1 MYKGERVLFLNL
13 NYHPELALSPVYS
26 LWLGSS
32 MDLPGTEGMGQT
44 LSILYVGSVWRTR
57 GFLLPSWRWVCSV
70 DPRLK
75 VRLTKLNPGIIVF
88 LNYIARNGNHTPQDT
103 SLFLTVSKEAFW
115 CSRRSLEALWTD
127 GSRKMCEEANDQSYK
142 IWRRGDVA
150 SYHVVWAPAVL
161 VPILVSS
168 LTSNQRESKSLKNT
182 ENENCFLR
190 WKKAPSTRNRLQ
202 IRTCQYSPA
211 KIKCI
216 CKCITST
223 LILKTFNHLFEYL
236 LFLKSISESI
246 F

>member
-1 MYKGERVLFLNL
+1 MWEVFGE
-13 NYHPELALSPVYS
+13 PVDFS
-26 LWLGSS
+26 CLHEDG
-32 MDLPGTEGMGQT
+32 
-44 LSILYVGSVWRTR
+44 
-57 GFLLPSWRWVCSV
+57 SV

-88 LNYIARNGNHTPQDT
+88 LNHIARNGNHTPQDT